1 MDTLFSKINKNIV
14 APFEKV
20 VDTTIYGH
28 IVYLIDIQLLLIFNF
43 CKQNV
48 KCNSK
53 YIENIV
59 FILQNEEITGGG
71 LIPKVI
77 KKKLNKFFKNKKVDP
92 KIQSKTSV
100 KVDPKIQSKTSKKV
114 ESQPTS
120 LKVSKLLTE
129 LEFSNPAKIIINN
142 FINSLITTLI
152 KILNSKSA
160 VHYTMVGLNKK
171 TDINTL
177 ENIKTLDHIENKI
190 VNLCEFLFIFKTK
203 CLNNLLCKNKA
214 PSFLREDKI
223 QSKINMLNLKTIPI
237 LPTTNEPNSKLK
249 ILAEITDIYLTTSK
263 THNKELSK
271 NYTEL
276 ILVLN
281 IKKSMLDSA
290 NNNLNKNDINTPL
303 TVSNKSDNAT
313 SNKSDNFN
321 IIYTIFDALNNIKSI
336 YNYHLDKIINKLY
349 SGNKLV
355 IHKKIKRIFQNI
367 KNVNDWLCVI
377 CILLHSIPDIET
389 KIKDGLLSDYL
400 NIITMQKALYKYY
413 GGMVNNDNIYILITI
428 LFNPP
433 KINII

>member
-1 MDTLFSKINKNIV
+1 MNTLFSKINKNIV

-59 FILQNEEITGGG
+59 YILQNEDITGGG

-77 KKKLNKFFKNKKVDP
+77 KKKINKFFKNKKVDP
-92 KIQSKTSV
+92 KIQSKTN
-100 KVDPKIQSKTSKKV
+100 IKV
-114 ESQPTS
+114 ESQPAS

-142 FINSLITTLI
+142 FINSLITTFI

-160 VHYTMVGLNKK
+160 AHYTMVGLNKK
-171 TDINTL
+171 TEINTL
-177 ENIKTLDHIENKI
+177 ENIKTLEHIENKI
-190 VNLCEFLFIFKTK
+190 LNLCEFLFIFKTK
-203 CLNNLLCKNKA
+203 CFNNLLCKNKA
-214 PSFLREDKI
+214 PSFLKEHKI
-223 QSKINMLNLKTIPI
+223 QSKINMLNLKSIPI

-281 IKKSMLDSA
+281 IKKSILIATNS
-290 NNNLNKNDINTPL
+290 NLNKNNINTTS
-303 TVSNKSDNAT
+303 TVTNKIDDTNKSN
-313 SNKSDNFN
+313 NFN
-321 IIYTIFDALNNIKSI
+321 IINTIFDALNNIKNI
-336 YNYHLDKIINKLY
+336 YNYHLNKIIDKLY
-349 SGNKLV
+349 SGDKVL
-355 IHKKIKRIFQNI
+355 IHKKIERIFQNI

-400 NIITMQKALYKYY
+400 NIITMQRALNKYY
-413 GGMVNNDNIYILITI
+413 GGIVNNDNIYILITI